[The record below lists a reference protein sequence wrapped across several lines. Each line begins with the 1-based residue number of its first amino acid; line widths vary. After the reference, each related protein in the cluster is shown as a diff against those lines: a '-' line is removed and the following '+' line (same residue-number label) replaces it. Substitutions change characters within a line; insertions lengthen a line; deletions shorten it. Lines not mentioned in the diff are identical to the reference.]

1 MACDKK
7 TTIPSGFGYMSVGE
21 KMIWAAAY
29 QAEFHRWTK
38 DTPLEPYKA
47 AKHAIAYASEAVLA
61 ARMAVSNSGLEDAVD
76 QGLLLSVIAS
86 GEADLHELPKLP
98 SNQFLVP
105 LDNTEVARLV
115 EGAGSHSQLVR
126 ESANAQLKKIAGLL
140 GVEVE

>member
-47 AKHAIAYASEAVLA
+47 AKHAIAYAST
-61 ARMAVSNSGLEDAVD
+61 AVSNSGLEDAVD